1 MRRMILRLFC
11 LALCLTLL
19 PLPAMAEEEAAP
31 AIRVLLR
38 RLNLT
43 DRADLILDGVYSVE
57 TASGT
62 AMAFPRGSQLT
73 VQVRNG
79 SLYLFY
85 QGMSLDGGAGLRLTR
100 SENAEHTGLRFE
112 KGGNLYPGD
121 LALTVE
127 GGLLQPVL
135 TISVEDYL
143 LGVVPYE
150 MSESFPME
158 ALKAQAVCARTYA
171 LGHVDSSRAWDVVDT
186 TNDQVFKGVNP
197 AHQNA
202 ARAVRETAGV
212 VGMYK
217 DKLATCYYSASNG
230 GQTELVENVW
240 SGRGD
245 WGYYAMTDDPYDLE
259 NPESVVRKARLS
271 KSGTGLP
278 GDFLALL
285 CDELAGEMTRRGFDP
300 SPEAFRVDGIS
311 AVSLAGRK
319 FDEPSRMVTELTV
332 TFTWSGRKVLSWRTE
347 TPLPTEADE
356 ELSLFSSPEPES
368 TVNSLLSATPTPT
381 PEPTPQPTPVYSE
394 FIPVEESAT
403 VTLQLFPLAIRA
415 LKLSISGTDNEM
427 VTLTETQNDFILEAR
442 RYGHGVGMSQRGA
455 QWMAARY
462 GKKYYEILAFYYPGM
477 TLAKA
482 PAGKASLPTLRPEL
496 AQTPAPAASPT
507 PRPTLRPVTG
517 DIPDGAYLASVEGIE
532 DDSSLNLRA
541 EPNLACE
548 ILMRLYKHQ
557 KLIVL
562 ESCEDHAWVHVKTDV
577 AEGYVM
583 VEYLEKAE

>member
-11 LALCLTLL
+11 LALCLTLT
-19 PLPAMAEEEAAP
+19 PLPAPAEEEAAAP

-79 SLYLFY
+79 ELYLFY

-100 SENAEHTGLRFE
+100 SGAAEGTGLRFE

-150 MSESFPME
+150 MSEYFPIE

-171 LGHVDSSRAWDVVDT
+171 LGHVDASRAWDVVDT

-217 DKLATCYYSASNG
+217 DKLASCYYSASNG

-245 WGYYAMTDDPYDLE
+245 WDYYAMTDDPYDLE

-278 GDFLALL
+278 ADFLALL

-311 AVSLAGRK
+311 AVSLGGRK
-319 FDEPSRMVTELTV
+319 FDEPSRMVTELTL
-332 TFTWSGRKVLSWRTE
+332 TFTWSGRKVLSWGTE
-347 TPLPTEADE
+347 TPAPTEEDE

-368 TVNSLLSATPTPT
+368 TVNSLLSVTPTPT

-394 FIPVEESAT
+394 FIPVEEVA
-403 VTLQLFPLAIRA
+403 
-415 LKLSISGTDNEM
+415 D
-427 VTLTETQNDFILEAR
+427 
-442 RYGHGVGMSQRGA
+442 
-455 QWMAARY
+455 
-462 GKKYYEILAFYYPGM
+462 
-477 TLAKA
+477 
-482 PAGKASLPTLRPEL
+482 PAGRFNYEMLCGI
-496 AQTPAPAASPT
+496 SP
-507 PRPTLRPVTG
+507 RV
-517 DIPDGAYLASVEGIE
+517 V
-532 DDSSLNLRA
+532 
-541 EPNLACE
+541 
-548 ILMRLYKHQ
+548 RLYD
-557 KLIVL
+557 
-562 ESCEDHAWVHVKTDV
+562 EDQ
-577 AEGYVM
+577 
-583 VEYLEKAE
+583 